1 MCTSKGINPTTNS
14 TQNMILPTIHSNGTS
29 AKCLTEGYTE
39 ARHAVEAAISQLSKV
54 EFNSRDYYVQ
64 NNNAWTSAVAE
75 RMSLFEKLRAVASEL
90 AKIEEHCA
98 DFIK

>member
-1 MCTSKGINPTTNS
+1 
-14 TQNMILPTIHSNGTS
+14 MILPAIHSNGTS